1 MVKDIVFNEGKND
14 FENNEF
20 LSSKWSAP
28 SITSPQIIKEY
39 LDSFRLKGRRIEKIR
54 LLGLAFDVSADYL
67 AIYAADYSEN
77 NGWPDTLDEFHPNTP
92 IPCRAEIDEPIQ
104 IMFEDG
110 DTFEIQAS
118 MEPYYE
124 LSMNCIPW
132 ECSSD
137 TLPPNVDG
145 SILFSPCI
153 GKTIREVEVI
163 TESDTH
169 ELYTYES
176 VGENG
181 DAGDVVKRIVLHLE
195 DGSNLAVWGSFDFCD
210 IACIGEDGYCLSIP
224 FSVFRR
230 GLLNYDILSED
241 YADLIDYYYNHLIP
255 NKW

>member
-1 MVKDIVFNEGKND
+1 M
-14 FENNEF
+14 
-20 LSSKWSAP
+20 
-28 SITSPQIIKEY
+28 
-39 LDSFRLKGRRIEKIR
+39 
-54 LLGLAFDVSADYL
+54 
-67 AIYAADYSEN
+67 
-77 NGWPDTLDEFHPNTP
+77 
-92 IPCRAEIDEPIQ
+92 RAE
-104 IMFEDG
+104 
-110 DTFEIQAS
+110 
-118 MEPYYE
+118 
-124 LSMNCIPW
+124 L
-132 ECSSD
+132 
-137 TLPPNVDG
+137 
-145 SILFSPCI
+145 
-153 GKTIREVEVI
+153 VEVI

-224 FSVFRR
+224 FSVFRK